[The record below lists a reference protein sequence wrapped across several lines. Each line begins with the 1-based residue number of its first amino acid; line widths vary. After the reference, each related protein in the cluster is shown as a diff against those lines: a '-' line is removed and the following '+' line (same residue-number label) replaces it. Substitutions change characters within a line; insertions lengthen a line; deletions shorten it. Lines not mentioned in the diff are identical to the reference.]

1 MIGGCV
7 VAIAGYVMLV
17 SCTTYEPII
26 FAYTILQLAAKT
38 ASVRYG
44 GCFLVASGVFP
55 GSPVRVLTSSKMSLA
70 DKSYRW

>member
-7 VAIAGYVMLV
+7 VAIAGYAMLV
-17 SCTTYEPII
+17 SCATYEPII
-26 FAYTILQLAAKT
+26 LAYTILQLAAKT

-55 GSPVRVLTSSKMSLA
+55 GSPVRVSRSSEMSLA